1 MDEVEGRV
9 LEPLGVARASS
20 LAVESVWAAVSRARP
35 GLEEMT
41 LKRVVEK
48 KKDEAVAKEG
58 AGAGEEV
65 EEKKEGG
72 EAQVV
77 VGEEEEKV
85 TAGVA
90 EAEEE
95 EEEEVKM
102 VKRDWLGVIQDV
114 LEYGRMTC
122 GVFGRVESSFKVRF
136 QSHFPIYVYPSLT
149 TTDFF
154 HHPVSLSHLR
164 TFALSHLRTLNT
176 SYPSYPS
183 SLISRTNTPTH
194 YRRTTSTYPRT
205 TPIPTGQRSS
215 RA

>member
-1 MDEVEGRV
+1 MDVDEVEGMV
-9 LEPLGVARASS
+9 IEALGVARASS

-48 KKDEAVAKEG
+48 KKDEGVVKEG
-58 AGAGEEV
+58 AGGEEV
-65 EEKKEGG
+65 EEKKDSEGG

-77 VGEEEEKV
+77 VGEVVVER
-85 TAGVA
+85 TAEVA
-90 EAEEE
+90 EAEEKE

-154 HHPVSLSHLR
+154 SLSLSR
-164 TFALSHLRTLNT
+164 LLTF
-176 SYPSYPS
+176 PP
-183 SLISRTNTPTH
+183 
-194 YRRTTSTYPRT
+194 
-205 TPIPTGQRSS
+205 
-215 RA
+215 